1 MTMALGLLAGSLFLL
16 YSIYFMRIIRGKPQ
30 SFEMELLKSLAGW
43 MVQRG
48 PGSKG
53 QLWLMYVMS
62 LIIEVIYFVLVLLI
76 IKNPF
81 MQYFT
86 ILLAGLESYHLFWL
100 AMSLRRFFAGITRI
114 SQIFNWRLE
123 RISATLF
130 FTHALLVLI
139 SLIFF

>member
-1 MTMALGLLAGSLFLL
+1 MALGLLAGSLFLL